1 MSSETQTV
9 SLLGESRTV
18 LYGGEEEQERE
29 SEINMEKLYELM
41 KNMGKTIN
49 ERLNEMS
56 ATIDAKNK
64 TIDNALQKVD
74 KLCEQ
79 MVSITNSKHH

>member
-18 LYGGEEEQERE
+18 LCRGEEEQERE

-49 ERLNEMS
+49 ESLNEMS

-74 KLCEQ
+74 K
-79 MVSITNSKHH
+79 

>member
-29 SEINMEKLYELM
+29 SEINMEKLYELI
-41 KNMGKTIN
+41 KKYGGNY
-49 ERLNEMS
+49 
-56 ATIDAKNK
+56 
-64 TIDNALQKVD
+64 Q
-74 KLCEQ
+74 
-79 MVSITNSKHH
+79 

>member
-29 SEINMEKLYELM
+29 SEVNMEKLYELM

-49 ERLNEMS
+49 ERFNEC
-56 ATIDAKNK
+56 N
-64 TIDNALQKVD
+64 N
-74 KLCEQ
+74 
-79 MVSITNSKHH
+79 

>member
-1 MSSETQTV
+1 
-9 SLLGESRTV
+9 
-18 LYGGEEEQERE
+18 
-29 SEINMEKLYELM
+29 MEKLYELM

-64 TIDNALQKVD
+64 TIDNALQK
-74 KLCEQ
+74 KR
-79 MVSITNSKHH
+79 

>member
-18 LYGGEEEQERE
+18 LYGGDEEQERE
-29 SEINMEKLYELM
+29 SEINTEKLYELM

-64 TIDNALQKVD
+64 TIDNALQK
-74 KLCEQ
+74 KR
-79 MVSITNSKHH
+79 

>member
-18 LYGGEEEQERE
+18 LYGGDEEQERE

-64 TIDNALQKVD
+64 TIDNALQK
-74 KLCEQ
+74 
-79 MVSITNSKHH
+79 NR

>member
-74 KLCEQ
+74 KY
-79 MVSITNSKHH
+79 VNKW